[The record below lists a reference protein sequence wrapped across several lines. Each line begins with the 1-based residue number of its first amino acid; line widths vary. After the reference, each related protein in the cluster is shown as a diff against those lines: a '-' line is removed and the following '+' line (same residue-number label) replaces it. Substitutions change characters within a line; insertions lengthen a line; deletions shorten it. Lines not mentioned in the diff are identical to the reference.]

1 MAGRVVVVTDSTAY
15 LPSETLDEF
24 GITVVPLHV
33 VLAGTSL
40 TEGVDVTSAQVVAAL
55 RSEQSV
61 TTSRPTPEAFVEV
74 YRRLKADGASA
85 IVSVHLSGDFSGTVD
100 SARLA
105 GVDVSEPGFVVD
117 VVDSRSLGMGL
128 GFGVVAAARAAAAG
142 ASATEVAHAA
152 ARRSLNSSIYLYVD
166 SLEYLRR
173 GGRIGPA
180 RAWLGSALTIKPLL
194 YLVDGRLEALDRV
207 RTTERAIG
215 RLVDVAVSDAADVDV
230 EIAVHHVAAP
240 ERAQDVSQRLQ
251 ERIPSLG
258 AVPVTEVGAVVGAH
272 VGPGT
277 VGVVVSPVRPN

>member
-1 MAGRVVVVTDSTAY
+1 
-15 LPSETLDEF
+15 
-24 GITVVPLHV
+24 
-33 VLAGTSL
+33 
-40 TEGVDVTSAQVVAAL
+40 
-55 RSEQSV
+55 
-61 TTSRPTPEAFVEV
+61 
-74 YRRLKADGASA
+74 
-85 IVSVHLSGDFSGTVD
+85 
-100 SARLA
+100 
-105 GVDVSEPGFVVD
+105 
-117 VVDSRSLGMGL
+117 
-128 GFGVVAAARAAAAG
+128 VAAARAAAAG